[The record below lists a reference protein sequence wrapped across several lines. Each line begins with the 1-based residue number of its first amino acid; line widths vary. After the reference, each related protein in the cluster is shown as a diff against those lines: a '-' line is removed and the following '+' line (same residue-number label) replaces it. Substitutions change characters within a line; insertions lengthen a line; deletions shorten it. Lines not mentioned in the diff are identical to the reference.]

1 MRRRSIGLGEG
12 PAIPAKLIELDRFF
26 YAVRSKTTKIS
37 NRKKQLVRTQ
47 ICSRERKTKPRIQA
61 SFEFLTVLQ
70 EKEKKEG
77 CKFS

>member
-26 YAVRSKTTKIS
+26 YAVRSKTTKNI
-37 NRKKQLVRTQ
+37 KQEKATGEDS
-47 ICSRERKTKPRIQA
+47 ICSRERKTKPHIQT